1 MITIIISIFIVVC
14 LFVTFK
20 YFSGRNKSRHEKSG
34 LEKAANTIVNRAKRS
49 VNDFA
54 EGLRDLDTV
63 KKELL
68 DALDSCRVKL
78 KNDYAEYLRNLIKAR
93 DTYAKVIA
101 SSETRITAAK
111 NKAKEYKTKYE
122 KSQKEVHKNMANKFI
137 SNVLAFQKTL
147 DNAIKQRD
155 VVVERLEESKG
166 IYDLELMKLENKR
179 LDIINMTS
187 APNSSIVLSDFNIED
202 LTSEFREKIEIKNI
216 DAEVSTRMS
225 TEVESE
231 ESTISNEEINSYY
244 DLL

>member
-1 MITIIISIFIVVC
+1 MITVIVCIFIVI
-14 LFVTFK
+14 LLLIAFK

-34 LEKAANTIVNRAKRS
+34 LEKAANTIVNKAKRS

-68 DALDSCRVKL
+68 DALDSCRIKL

-155 VVVERLEESKG
+155 IVVDRLEESKG

-216 DAEVSTRMS
+216 DAEVSTRMG

-231 ESTISNEEINSYY
+231 ENTISNEEINSYY

>member
-34 LEKAANTIVNRAKRS
+34 LEKAANTIVNKAKRS

-68 DALDSCRVKL
+68 DALDSCRIKL

-155 VVVERLEESKG
+155 IVVDRLEESKG

-216 DAEVSTRMS
+216 DAEVSTRMG

-231 ESTISNEEINSYY
+231 ENTISNEEINSYY

>member
-34 LEKAANTIVNRAKRS
+34 LEKAANTIVNKAKRS

-68 DALDSCRVKL
+68 DALDSCKVKL

-155 VVVERLEESKG
+155 IVIDRLEESKG

-216 DAEVSTRMS
+216 DAEVSTRMG

>member
-34 LEKAANTIVNRAKRS
+34 LEKAANTIVNKAKRS

-216 DAEVSTRMS
+216 DAEVNTRMD
-225 TEVESE
+225 TEVDSE
-231 ESTISNEEINSYY
+231 ENTISNEEINSYY

>member
-1 MITIIISIFIVVC
+1 MITIIISISIVI
-14 LFVTFK
+14 LLLITFK

-34 LEKAANTIVNRAKRS
+34 LEKAANTIVNKAKRS

-216 DAEVSTRMS
+216 DAEVNTRMD

>member
-1 MITIIISIFIVVC
+1 MITIIIGIFIVI
-14 LFVTFK
+14 LLLIAFK

-34 LEKAANTIVNRAKRS
+34 LEKAANTIVNKAKRS

-155 VVVERLEESKG
+155 IVVDRLEESKG

-216 DAEVSTRMS
+216 DAEVSTRMG

-231 ESTISNEEINSYY
+231 ENTISNEEINSYY

>member
-1 MITIIISIFIVVC
+1 MITIIVCIFIVI
-14 LFVTFK
+14 LLLIAFK

-34 LEKAANTIVNRAKRS
+34 LEKAANTIVNKAKRS

-155 VVVERLEESKG
+155 VVVDRLEESKG

-216 DAEVSTRMS
+216 DAEVSTRMG

-231 ESTISNEEINSYY
+231 ENTISNEEINSYY

>member
-34 LEKAANTIVNRAKRS
+34 LEKAANTIVNKAKRS

>member
-1 MITIIISIFIVVC
+1 MITIIICIFIVI
-14 LFVTFK
+14 LLLIAFK

-34 LEKAANTIVNRAKRS
+34 LEKVANTIVNKAKRS
-49 VNDFA
+49 VNAFA
-54 EGLRDLDTV
+54 EGIRDLDTV

-216 DAEVSTRMS
+216 DAEVSTRMG

-231 ESTISNEEINSYY
+231 ENTISNEEINSYY

>member
-1 MITIIISIFIVVC
+1 MITIIIGIFIVI
-14 LFVTFK
+14 LLLIAFK

-34 LEKAANTIVNRAKRS
+34 LEKAANTMVNKAKRS

-122 KSQKEVHKNMANKFI
+122 KSQKEVHRNMANKFI

-155 VVVERLEESKG
+155 IVVDRLEESKG

-216 DAEVSTRMS
+216 DAEVSTRMG

-231 ESTISNEEINSYY
+231 ENTISNEEINSYY

>member
-34 LEKAANTIVNRAKRS
+34 LEKAANTIVNKAKRS

-216 DAEVSTRMS
+216 DAEVSTRMG

-231 ESTISNEEINSYY
+231 ENTISNEEINSYY

>member
-14 LFVTFK
+14 LFVIFK

-34 LEKAANTIVNRAKRS
+34 LEKAANTIVNKAKRS

-155 VVVERLEESKG
+155 IVVDRLEESKG

-216 DAEVSTRMS
+216 DAEVSTRMG

-231 ESTISNEEINSYY
+231 ENTISNEEINSYY

>member
-1 MITIIISIFIVVC
+1 MITIIICISIVI
-14 LFVTFK
+14 LLLIAFK

-34 LEKAANTIVNRAKRS
+34 LEKAANTIVNKAKRS

-216 DAEVSTRMS
+216 DAEVSTRMG

-231 ESTISNEEINSYY
+231 ENTISNEEINSYY
-244 DLL
+244 ELL

>member
-34 LEKAANTIVNRAKRS
+34 LEKAANTIVNKAKRS

-78 KNDYAEYLRNLIKAR
+78 KNDYADYLRNLIKAR

-216 DAEVSTRMS
+216 DAEVSTRMG

-231 ESTISNEEINSYY
+231 ENTISNEEINSYY

>member
-1 MITIIISIFIVVC
+1 MITIIVCIFIVI
-14 LFVTFK
+14 LLLIAFK

-34 LEKAANTIVNRAKRS
+34 LEKAANTIVNKAKRS

-68 DALDSCRVKL
+68 DALDSCKVKL

-155 VVVERLEESKG
+155 IVVDRLEESKG

-216 DAEVSTRMS
+216 DAEVSTRMG

-231 ESTISNEEINSYY
+231 ENTISNEEINSYY

>member
-1 MITIIISIFIVVC
+1 MITIIICIFIVI
-14 LFVTFK
+14 LLLITFK

-34 LEKAANTIVNRAKRS
+34 LEKAASTIVNKAKRS

-54 EGLRDLDTV
+54 DGLRDLDTV

-68 DALDSCRVKL
+68 DALDSCKVKL

-101 SSETRITAAK
+101 SSETRITAAR

-155 VVVERLEESKG
+155 VVVDRLEESKG

-225 TEVESE
+225 TEAESE

-244 DLL
+244 GLL

>member
-1 MITIIISIFIVVC
+1 MITIIVCIFIVI
-14 LFVTFK
+14 LLLIAFK

-34 LEKAANTIVNRAKRS
+34 LEKAANTIVNKAKRS

-54 EGLRDLDTV
+54 ESLRDLDTV

-155 VVVERLEESKG
+155 VVVDRLEESKG

-216 DAEVSTRMS
+216 DAEVSTRMG

-231 ESTISNEEINSYY
+231 ENTISNEEINSYY

>member
-1 MITIIISIFIVVC
+1 MITIIICVFIVI
-14 LFVTFK
+14 LLLITFK

-34 LEKAANTIVNRAKRS
+34 LEKAANTIVNKTKRN

-54 EGLRDLDTV
+54 DGLRDLDTV

-68 DALDSCRVKL
+68 DALDSCKIKL

-93 DTYAKVIA
+93 DTYAKVID
-101 SSETRITAAK
+101 SSETRISAAK
-111 NKAKEYKTKYE
+111 KKAKEYKTKYE

-137 SNVLAFQKTL
+137 SNILAFQKTL

-155 VVVERLEESKG
+155 IVVNRLEESKG

-187 APNSSIVLSDFNIED
+187 APNSSIVLSDFNIDD
-202 LTSEFREKIEIKNI
+202 LTSEFKEKIEIKNI
-216 DAEVSTRMS
+216 DTEVSNRMS

-231 ESTISNEEINSYY
+231 ENTVSNEEINSYY
-244 DLL
+244 DSL

>member
-34 LEKAANTIVNRAKRS
+34 LEKAANTIVNKAKRS

-155 VVVERLEESKG
+155 IVVDRLEESKG
-166 IYDLELMKLENKR
+166 IYNLELMKLENKR

-202 LTSEFREKIEIKNI
+202 LTSEFREKIEIKNM

>member
-1 MITIIISIFIVVC
+1 MITIIVCIFIVI
-14 LFVTFK
+14 LLLITFK

-34 LEKAANTIVNRAKRS
+34 LEKAANTIVNKAKRS

-68 DALDSCRVKL
+68 EALDSCRVKL

-93 DTYAKVIA
+93 DTYTKVIA
-101 SSETRITAAK
+101 SSETRITVAK

-155 VVVERLEESKG
+155 VVVDRLEESKG

-216 DAEVSTRMS
+216 DAEVSTRMG

-231 ESTISNEEINSYY
+231 ENTISNEEINSYY

>member
-1 MITIIISIFIVVC
+1 MITIIVSIFLVILLLIV
-14 LFVTFK
+14 FK

-34 LEKAANTIVNRAKRS
+34 LEKAANTIVNKAKRS

-122 KSQKEVHKNMANKFI
+122 KSQKDVHNNMAKKFI

-216 DAEVSTRMS
+216 DAEVSTRMG

-231 ESTISNEEINSYY
+231 ENTISNEEINSYY

>member
-1 MITIIISIFIVVC
+1 MITIIICIFIVIF
-14 LFVTFK
+14 LLIAFK

-34 LEKAANTIVNRAKRS
+34 LEKAANTIVNKAKRS

-155 VVVERLEESKG
+155 IVVDRLEESKG

-216 DAEVSTRMS
+216 DAEVSTRMG

-231 ESTISNEEINSYY
+231 ENTISNEEINSYY

>member
-34 LEKAANTIVNRAKRS
+34 LEKAANTIVNKAKRS

-54 EGLRDLDTV
+54 GGLRDLDTV

-101 SSETRITAAK
+101 SSETRISAAK
-111 NKAKEYKTKYE
+111 NKAKEYKTKFE
-122 KSQKEVHKNMANKFI
+122 ESQKEVHKNMANKFI

-187 APNSSIVLSDFNIED
+187 APNSSIVLSDFNIDD

-216 DAEVSTRMS
+216 DAEVSTRMG

>member
-1 MITIIISIFIVVC
+1 MITIIVSIFLVILLLIV
-14 LFVTFK
+14 FK
-20 YFSGRNKSRHEKSG
+20 YFAGRNKSRHEKSG
-34 LEKAANTIVNRAKRS
+34 LEKAANTIVNKAKRS

-68 DALDSCRVKL
+68 DALDSCKVKL

-216 DAEVSTRMS
+216 DAEVSTRMG

-231 ESTISNEEINSYY
+231 ENTISNEEINSYY

>member
-1 MITIIISIFIVVC
+1 MITIIICIFIVI
-14 LFVTFK
+14 LLLITFK

-34 LEKAANTIVNRAKRS
+34 LEKAANTIVNKAKRS

-68 DALDSCRVKL
+68 EALDSCRVKL

-179 LDIINMTS
+179 LDIINITS

-216 DAEVSTRMS
+216 DAEVSTRMG

-231 ESTISNEEINSYY
+231 ESTISNEEISSYY

>member
-34 LEKAANTIVNRAKRS
+34 LEKAANTIVNKAKRS
-49 VNDFA
+49 INDFA

-101 SSETRITAAK
+101 SSETRITAVK

-155 VVVERLEESKG
+155 IVVDRLEESKG

-202 LTSEFREKIEIKNI
+202 LTSEFREKIEIKNM

>member
-1 MITIIISIFIVVC
+1 MITIIICIFIVI
-14 LFVTFK
+14 LLLIAFK

-34 LEKAANTIVNRAKRS
+34 LEKAANTIVNKAKRS

-68 DALDSCRVKL
+68 DALDSCRGKL

-155 VVVERLEESKG
+155 IVVDRLEESKG

-231 ESTISNEEINSYY
+231 ENTISNEEINSYY

>member
-1 MITIIISIFIVVC
+1 MITIIISIFIAVC

-34 LEKAANTIVNRAKRS
+34 LEKAANTIVNKAKRS

-147 DNAIKQRD
+147 DNAVKQRD
-155 VVVERLEESKG
+155 IVVDRLEESKG

>member
-1 MITIIISIFIVVC
+1 MITIIICIFIVI
-14 LFVTFK
+14 LLLIAFK

-34 LEKAANTIVNRAKRS
+34 LEKVANTIVNKAKRS

-122 KSQKEVHKNMANKFI
+122 ESHKEVHKNMANKFI

-216 DAEVSTRMS
+216 DAEVSTRMG

-231 ESTISNEEINSYY
+231 ENTISNEEINSYY

>member
-1 MITIIISIFIVVC
+1 MITIIICIFIVI
-14 LFVTFK
+14 LLLITFK

-34 LEKAANTIVNRAKRS
+34 IEKVATTMVNKAKRS

-54 EGLRDLDTV
+54 DGLRDLDTV

-68 DALDSCRVKL
+68 DALDSCKVKL

-101 SSETRITAAK
+101 SSETRISAAK
-111 NKAKEYKTKYE
+111 NKAKEYKTKFE

-155 VVVERLEESKG
+155 IVVNRLEESKG

-187 APNSSIVLSDFNIED
+187 APNSSIVLSDFNIDD
-202 LTSEFREKIEIKNI
+202 LTSEFKEKIEVKNI
-216 DAEVSTRMS
+216 DTEVSTIMS

-231 ESTISNEEINSYY
+231 ENTVSNEEINSYY

>member
-34 LEKAANTIVNRAKRS
+34 LEKAASTIVNKAKRS

-68 DALDSCRVKL
+68 EALDSCRVKL

-155 VVVERLEESKG
+155 IVVDRLEESKG

-187 APNSSIVLSDFNIED
+187 APNSSIVLSNFNIDD

-231 ESTISNEEINSYY
+231 EGTISNEEINSYY

>member
-34 LEKAANTIVNRAKRS
+34 LEKAANTIVNKAKRS

-101 SSETRITAAK
+101 SSETRISAAK

-137 SNVLAFQKTL
+137 SNILAFQKTL

-155 VVVERLEESKG
+155 IVVDRLEESKG

-216 DAEVSTRMS
+216 DTEVSTRMS

>member
-1 MITIIISIFIVVC
+1 MITIIICIFIVI
-14 LFVTFK
+14 LLLITFK
-20 YFSGRNKSRHEKSG
+20 YFSVRNKSRHEKSG
-34 LEKAANTIVNRAKRS
+34 LEKAANTIVNKAKRS

-111 NKAKEYKTKYE
+111 SKAKEYKTKYE

-155 VVVERLEESKG
+155 IVVDRLEESKG

-187 APNSSIVLSDFNIED
+187 APNSSIVLSDFNIDD

-216 DAEVSTRMS
+216 DTEVSTRMS

>member
-1 MITIIISIFIVVC
+1 MIKIIICISIVI
-14 LFVTFK
+14 LLLITFK

-34 LEKAANTIVNRAKRS
+34 LEKAANTIVNKAKRS

-68 DALDSCRVKL
+68 DALDSCKVKL
-78 KNDYAEYLRNLIKAR
+78 KNEYAEYLRNLIKAR

-101 SSETRITAAK
+101 SSETRISAAK

-179 LDIINMTS
+179 LDIINMIS

-216 DAEVSTRMS
+216 DAEVSTRMG

-231 ESTISNEEINSYY
+231 ENTISNEEINSYY

>member
-1 MITIIISIFIVVC
+1 MITIIVSIFIVVC
-14 LFVTFK
+14 LFITFK

-34 LEKAANTIVNRAKRS
+34 LEKAANTIVNKAKRS

-216 DAEVSTRMS
+216 DAEVSTRMG

-231 ESTISNEEINSYY
+231 ENTISNEEINSYY

>member
-1 MITIIISIFIVVC
+1 MITIIVSIFLVILLLIV
-14 LFVTFK
+14 FK

-34 LEKAANTIVNRAKRS
+34 LEKVANTIVNKAKRS

-216 DAEVSTRMS
+216 DAEVSTRMG

-231 ESTISNEEINSYY
+231 ENTISNEEINSYY

>member
-1 MITIIISIFIVVC
+1 MITIIISIFIVI
-14 LFVTFK
+14 LLLITFK

-34 LEKAANTIVNRAKRS
+34 LEKAANTIVNKAKRS

-187 APNSSIVLSDFNIED
+187 APNASIVLSDFNIED

-216 DAEVSTRMS
+216 DAEVSTRMG

-231 ESTISNEEINSYY
+231 ENTISNEEINSYY

>member
-1 MITIIISIFIVVC
+1 MITIIVSIFLVILLLIV
-14 LFVTFK
+14 FK

-34 LEKAANTIVNRAKRS
+34 LEKAANTIVNKAKRS
-49 VNDFA
+49 VNDFV

-68 DALDSCRVKL
+68 DALDSCKVKL

-155 VVVERLEESKG
+155 VVVDRLEESKG

-187 APNSSIVLSDFNIED
+187 APNSSIVLSDFNIDD

-216 DAEVSTRMS
+216 DNEVSTRMS

-231 ESTISNEEINSYY
+231 ENTISNEEINSYY

>member
-34 LEKAANTIVNRAKRS
+34 LEKAANTIVNKAKRS

-155 VVVERLEESKG
+155 VVVDRLEESKG

-216 DAEVSTRMS
+216 DAEVSTRMG

-231 ESTISNEEINSYY
+231 ENTISNEEINSYY

>member
-1 MITIIISIFIVVC
+1 MITIIICIFIVI
-14 LFVTFK
+14 LLLITFK

-34 LEKAANTIVNRAKRS
+34 LEKAANTIVNKAKRS

-68 DALDSCRVKL
+68 EALDSCRVKL

-155 VVVERLEESKG
+155 IVVDRLEESKG

-202 LTSEFREKIEIKNI
+202 LTSEFREKIEIKNV
-216 DAEVSTRMS
+216 DAEVSTRMG

-231 ESTISNEEINSYY
+231 ENIISNEEINSYY